1 MMFQSGPM
9 GLFGSLGAVSKI
21 VLLILFLFSVI
32 SWAIILYKW
41 RAFRLSDQEDQRFL
55 SAYSR
60 ARDGNDLRRRARR
73 LAASPS
79 AAGFVGVMDRIT
91 PENAGAGGEHGAQR
105 AHPTQ
110 TG

>member
-1 MMFQSGPM
+1 MVQIPSAPPLSPVGCGALCAGPVYRCARVMMFQSGPM

-60 ARDGNDLRRRARR
+60 ARDGNDLRRQIGRASCRER
-73 LAASPS
+73 
-79 AAGFVGVMDRIT
+79 V
-91 PENAGAGGEHGAQR
+91 
-105 AHPTQ
+105 
-110 TG
+110 

>member
-21 VLLILFLFSVI
+21 GLLILFLFSVI

-41 RAFRLSDQEDQRFL
+41 CAFRLSDQDEQRFL
-55 SAYSR
+55 SSYSR
-60 ARDGNDLRRRARR
+60 ARDGEELRRRARR

-79 AAGFVGVMDRIT
+79 ATVLVGVGDRLS
-91 PENAGAGGEHGAQR
+91 PEADRSGRAQGA
-105 AHPTQ
+105 
-110 TG
+110 